1 MVSYR
6 VHVLGPENKV
16 QHPLKVSGVEGR
28 EEEKRMG
35 KLHKSENLL
44 REIGDDE
51 TCHSLMSMEEQQNTL
66 PLRSFT

>member
-1 MVSYR
+1 
-6 VHVLGPENKV
+6 
-16 QHPLKVSGVEGR
+16 
-28 EEEKRMG
+28 MG

-44 REIGDDE
+44 RETGDDE